1 MYDSVENIKKS
12 ILFELGY
19 PFLRVELNDEMLEYI
34 INKQLLY
41 YTNYVPYV
49 KTTVMDIGQPKTTI
63 ELQDDENR
71 KILGIGMI
79 ITSVMLNN
87 QLFIPTITV
96 RSGMDLRRMQED
108 LKIRILSQQL
118 TELVIKDF
126 FGVVHT
132 YRYDPSNQT
141 IYCSP
146 EVSGRIYISYYTNY
160 KDISE
165 VKLYGQKWIFKYQLQ
180 LQKYQLG
187 RLRSKYSGIP
197 TLIGELNTDGETL
210 LNEQKEEI
218 QQLEEEL
225 KNMKFTFIQNIKFI
239 G

>member
-19 PFLRVELNDEMLEYI
+19 PFLRVELNNEMLEYI
-34 INKQLLY
+34 IDKQLLY

-49 KTTVMDIGQPKTTI
+49 KTTVVNVTSPTSTI
-63 ELQDDENR
+63 QLTDDEDR
-71 KILGIGMI
+71 KILGIGML

-87 QLFIPTITV
+87 QLFIPTVNV
-96 RSGMDLRRMQED
+96 RTGMDLKRMQED

-118 TELVIKDF
+118 TELVVRDF
-126 FGVVHT
+126 FGVIHT
-132 YRYDPSNQT
+132 FRYNPSTQT
-141 IYCSP
+141 ITCSP
-146 EVSGRIYISYYTNY
+146 EVNGKIYISYYSTY

-225 KNMKFTFIQNIKFI
+225 KNMKFTFAQNINFI